1 MTFSRHPLKR
11 VFLILCIALFI
22 WTYPGEIQAREKR
35 LGIPCATGGNEG
47 ESENISMPQEWEGV
61 EKYWSELQEEMDEF
75 LPAWQIGEIWGG
87 EGSGTIPYKEFCR
100 GLGRYLLAEV
110 VDNLGLLGQLLFL
123 AVAAALLKSLQGAF
137 SQEEVARLT
146 EAVAFFV
153 LLGLALK
160 SFTLVVETGR
170 STVGSM
176 VDFMLALLPVLFTL
190 LASLGHIT
198 LVTLFHPFIIFAV
211 HFIASLVSNVIFPL
225 IFCATILY
233 LANHLSSHFKINRL
247 ADFFRDCSIF
257 GLGLLLTLFIG
268 LMTIQGVA
276 GGIGDAIALRTAKFL
291 TGAIIPVVG
300 GILTDTVETVVSYSL
315 LIKNGAT
322 IAGLIIL
329 ALMVIF
335 PLLKILALVAVYKF
349 CGAII
354 QPLGETTLGET
365 LQTMSESLT
374 LIFAAVATVA
384 LVFFIGIA
392 MLIGASNATVMLR

>member
-1 MTFSRHPLKR
+1 MIRPRYFLMR
-11 VFLILCIALFI
+11 VCLAFFVGLLI
-22 WTYPGEIQAREKR
+22 WTSPGEVLAGEETQASLFVTGDRESTS
-35 LGIPCATGGNEG
+35 IPLPE
-47 ESENISMPQEWEGV
+47 EWERV
-61 EKYWSELQEEMDEF
+61 EKYWYELQAEMDEF
-75 LPAWQIGEIWGG
+75 LPAWQIGEIWKREGG
-87 EGSGTIPYKEFCR
+87 GLVPYKEFCT
-100 GLGRYLLAEV
+100 GLGRYLFAEV
-110 VDNLGLLGQLLFL
+110 IANLGLLGQLLFL

-160 SFTLVVETGR
+160 SFTLVVETGK
-170 STVGSM
+170 STVEGM

-211 HFIASLVSNVIFPL
+211 HFIASLVSNIIFPL
-225 IFCATILY
+225 IFFATILY
-233 LANHLSSHFKINRL
+233 LVSHFSPHFKINRL
-247 ADFFRDCSIF
+247 ADFFRDCSVF

-276 GGIGDAIALRTAKFL
+276 GGIGDALALRTAKFL

-300 GILTDTVETVVSYSL
+300 SMLADTVETVVGYSL
-315 LIKNGAT
+315 LIKNSAT
-322 IAGLIIL
+322 IAGLVIL

-335 PLLKILALVAVYKF
+335 PLLKILALIAVYKF

-354 QPLGETTLGET
+354 QPLGETTLGEA
-365 LQTMSESLT
+365 LQTMSKSLT